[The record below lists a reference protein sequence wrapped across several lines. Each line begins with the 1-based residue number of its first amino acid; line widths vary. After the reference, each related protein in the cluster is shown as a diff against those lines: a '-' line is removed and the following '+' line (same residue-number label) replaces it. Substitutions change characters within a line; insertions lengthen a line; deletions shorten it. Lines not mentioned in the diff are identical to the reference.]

1 MPAGRVHEP
10 PDDRQKLVK
19 LINSRDTAIGRRA
32 ACFVDRLDL
41 GICSVDERRIGV
53 GGLISLLALCV
64 GVLCCRGVVFGVL
77 CFSPLSRG
85 VSRAPKTSFHKLP
98 EVGEYSYREKFV
110 ARWRERWGERWRER
124 WGERWR
130 EHEGRVIRPAPCM
143 LCMHAAARTNKPKS
157 RASRMRVRPNRNPHI
172 IRKPITY
179 SPQYYS

>member
-85 VSRAPKTSFHKLP
+85 VSRAPKLP

-110 ARWRERWGERWRER
+110 ARGGGNVGGNGGGGGHAARGPTNPNP
-124 WGERWR
+124 
-130 EHEGRVIRPAPCM
+130 VRPAEPTH
-143 LCMHAAARTNKPKS
+143 LSQTNYLS
-157 RASRMRVRPNRNPHI
+157 TH
-172 IRKPITY
+172 

>member
-41 GICSVDERRIGV
+41 GICSVDERRS
-53 GGLISLLALCV
+53 GGADFPFGFVCW
-64 GVLCCRGVVFGVL
+64 CFRCVVFGVL

-110 ARWRERWGERWRER
+110 ARWRERWGERWRACR
-124 WGERWR
+124 
-130 EHEGRVIRPAPCM
+130 
-143 LCMHAAARTNKPKS
+143 ARTNKPKS
-157 RASRMRVRPNRNPHI
+157 RASRRLIECPCKPNLLPVCLLICRVFWFLCQQI
-172 IRKPITY
+172 WFQPIFHF
-179 SPQYYS
+179 SSFSVPEVV

>member
-1 MPAGRVHEP
+1 MPAGRVRAP
-10 PDDRQKLVK
+10 PVDRQKLVK

-32 ACFVDRLDL
+32 SCFVDRLDL
-41 GICSVDERRIGV
+41 GIGV

-64 GVLCCRGVVFGVL
+64 GVLEVCCLRGSVL
-77 CFSPLSRG
+77 FSSLSRG

-110 ARWRERWGERWRER
+110 ARWRERWGERWRE
-124 WGERWR
+124 
-130 EHEGRVIRPAPCM
+130 HEVASFGR
-143 LCMHAAARTNKPKS
+143 RTDQQTQS
-157 RASRMRVRPNRNPHI
+157 RASRRRVRPNRNPHI

>member
-85 VSRAPKTSFHKLP
+85 VSRAPKLP

-110 ARWRERWGERWRER
+110 ARGGGNVGGNGGGNTRVASFGRRHSMRGEPSSAKFEIPMLYLGIFFWRQ
-124 WGERWR
+124 
-130 EHEGRVIRPAPCM
+130 
-143 LCMHAAARTNKPKS
+143 AAL
-157 RASRMRVRPNRNPHI
+157 
-172 IRKPITY
+172 
-179 SPQYYS
+179 